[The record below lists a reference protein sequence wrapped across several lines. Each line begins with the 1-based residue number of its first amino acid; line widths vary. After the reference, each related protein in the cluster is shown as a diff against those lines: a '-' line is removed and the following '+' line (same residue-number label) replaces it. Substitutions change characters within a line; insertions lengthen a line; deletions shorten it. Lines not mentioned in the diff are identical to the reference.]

1 MMTDRNAIMAG
12 SDFNHLPQDNA
23 SRIREYGRRNE
34 RPRNVKLGKFVTGLV
49 FADTRRR
56 YGSFLAEPAKMA
68 RGTVGYHMRVC
79 L

>member
-1 MMTDRNAIMAG
+1 MTRDRNAIMAG
-12 SDFNHLPQDNA
+12 SDLIRLPQGNA

-56 YGSFLAEPAKMA
+56 YGSFPAEPARMA
-68 RGTVGYHMRVC
+68 RGTVGYPMRVC

>member
-1 MMTDRNAIMAG
+1 MMKDRNAIMAG
-12 SDFNHLPQDNA
+12 SDFNHLPRGNA
-23 SRIREYGRRNE
+23 SRIREYDRRNE
-34 RPRNVKLGKFVTGLV
+34 HPQNVKLGKFVTGLV

-68 RGTVGYHMRVC
+68 RGTVGKHIRVC